1 MPGGG
6 LVNDPRVTA
15 DLLAAWALDAVEP
28 AERAL
33 VEHAISADPGLA
45 REARALR
52 ETVAALAA
60 QDAVPA
66 PEHVRAAV
74 LRAVATEPQQDSGP
88 VDERPPIDL
97 AAASRRHGRGRQG
110 EQGGRGWRIA
120 RWAAAAAVVAAIAV
134 PTGIAVQESR
144 QAEAAR
150 DRASS
155 VIEALARPGATLYA
169 QDVAGGGRAV
179 VVAAGGRGLFVM
191 RGVPPAGSG
200 RTYQLW
206 AVGAGGA
213 VSEGIIEL
221 RAGTART
228 DVDRLAAGTTLAV
241 TIEPAG
247 GSPQPTTE
255 PVVAIDLAG

>member
-1 MPGGG
+1 M
-6 LVNDPRVTA
+6 NDPRVTA

-33 VEHAISADPGLA
+33 VEHAISADPALA

-97 AAASRRHGRGRQG
+97 AAASRRHGRG
-110 EQGGRGWRIA
+110 WRIA

-144 QAEAAR
+144 QAEA
-150 DRASS
+150 RA
-155 VIEALARPGATLYA
+155 T
-169 QDVAGGGRAV
+169 GRA
-179 VVAAGGRGLFVM
+179 
-191 RGVPPAGSG
+191 P
-200 RTYQLW
+200 
-206 AVGAGGA
+206 
-213 VSEGIIEL
+213 
-221 RAGTART
+221 
-228 DVDRLAAGTTLAV
+228 
-241 TIEPAG
+241 
-247 GSPQPTTE
+247 
-255 PVVAIDLAG
+255 